1 LEEKG
6 LFQEKKEFIDK
17 KTKEVLQEVFL
28 EEKGLTQEKKE
39 FIDKKTKEVL
49 QEVFNGDIVIPID
62 IIEVVKKYG
71 FTLVNA
77 RLDENEDG
85 FIMINKSKNNI
96 LGFET
101 NKLIGVNSSKS
112 LPWKRFIIAHEL
124 GHYKLEYENSDNKLQ
139 FAHRDHRKGKDE
151 RENEIDYFSASI
163 LMPKDEFINLHQYFL
178 SNPTVNKDLLVD
190 FLATQFQVT
199 KKMVT
204 RRIEE
209 VGL

>member
-1 LEEKG
+1 MRRLEKKE
-6 LFQEKKEFIDK
+6 LNQEKKNHIDEITK
-17 KTKEVLQEVFL
+17 KVLTEVF
-28 EEKGLTQEKKE
+28 GKE
-39 FIDKKTKEVL
+39 IVL
-49 QEVFNGDIVIPID
+49 PID
-62 IIEVVKKYG
+62 IIKVVKKYG

-85 FIMINKSKNNI
+85 FIMINKSENNI

-124 GHYKLEYENSDNKLQ
+124 GHYKLEYEDSDNKLQ

-163 LMPKDEFINLHQYFL
+163 LMPKDEFINLHEYYL
-178 SNPTVNKDLLVD
+178 SNPKVNKDLLVD

-209 VGL
+209 VGLSIG

>member
-1 LEEKG
+1 MRRLEKIE
-6 LFQEKKEFIDK
+6 LNQEKKNHIDEITK
-17 KTKEVLQEVFL
+17 KVLTEVF
-28 EEKGLTQEKKE
+28 GKE
-39 FIDKKTKEVL
+39 IVL
-49 QEVFNGDIVIPID
+49 PID
-62 IIEVVKKYG
+62 IIKIVKKYG

-85 FIMINKSKNNI
+85 FIMINKSENNI

-124 GHYKLEYENSDNKLQ
+124 GHYKLEYEDSNNKLQ

-163 LMPKDEFINLHQYFL
+163 LMPKEEFINLHEYYL
-178 SNPTVNKDLLVD
+178 SNPKVNKDLLVD

-209 VGL
+209 VGLSIG

>member
-1 LEEKG
+1 MSELYFFYRFGVRRLEKIE
-6 LFQEKKEFIDK
+6 LNQEKKNHIDEITK
-17 KTKEVLQEVFL
+17 KVLTEVF
-28 EEKGLTQEKKE
+28 GKE
-39 FIDKKTKEVL
+39 IVL
-49 QEVFNGDIVIPID
+49 PID
-62 IIEVVKKYG
+62 IIKIVKKYG

-85 FIMINKSKNNI
+85 FIMINKSENNI

-124 GHYKLEYENSDNKLQ
+124 GHYKLEYEDSNNKLQ

-163 LMPKDEFINLHQYFL
+163 LMPKEEFINLHEYYL
-178 SNPTVNKDLLVD
+178 SNPKVNKALLVD

-209 VGL
+209 VGLSIG

>member
-1 LEEKG
+1 MSELYFFYRFGVRRLEKIE
-6 LFQEKKEFIDK
+6 LNQEKKNHIDEITK
-17 KTKEVLQEVFL
+17 KVLTEVF
-28 EEKGLTQEKKE
+28 GKE
-39 FIDKKTKEVL
+39 IVL
-49 QEVFNGDIVIPID
+49 PID
-62 IIEVVKKYG
+62 IIKIVKKYG

-85 FIMINKSKNNI
+85 FIMINKSENNI

-124 GHYKLEYENSDNKLQ
+124 GHYKLEYEDSNNKLQ

-163 LMPKDEFINLHQYFL
+163 LMPKEEFINLHEYYL
-178 SNPTVNKDLLVD
+178 SNPKVNKDLLVD

-209 VGL
+209 VGLSIG

>member
-1 LEEKG
+1 MSKLYFFYRFGVRRLEKIE
-6 LFQEKKEFIDK
+6 LNQEKKNHIDEITK
-17 KTKEVLQEVFL
+17 KVLTEVF
-28 EEKGLTQEKKE
+28 GKE
-39 FIDKKTKEVL
+39 IVL
-49 QEVFNGDIVIPID
+49 PID
-62 IIEVVKKYG
+62 IIKIVKKYG

-85 FIMINKSKNNI
+85 FIMINKSENNI

-124 GHYKLEYENSDNKLQ
+124 GHYKLEYEDSNNKLQ

-163 LMPKDEFINLHQYFL
+163 LMPKEEFINLHEYYL
-178 SNPTVNKDLLVD
+178 SNPKVNKDLLVD

-209 VGL
+209 VGLSIG

>member
-1 LEEKG
+1 MRRLEKIE
-6 LFQEKKEFIDK
+6 LNQEKKNHIDEITK
-17 KTKEVLQEVFL
+17 KVLTEVF
-28 EEKGLTQEKKE
+28 GKE
-39 FIDKKTKEVL
+39 IVL
-49 QEVFNGDIVIPID
+49 PID
-62 IIEVVKKYG
+62 IIKIVKKYG

-85 FIMINKSKNNI
+85 LIMINKSENNI

-101 NKLIGVNSSKS
+101 NNLIGVNSSKS

-124 GHYKLEYENSDNKLQ
+124 GHYKLEYEDSNNKLQ

-163 LMPKDEFINLHQYFL
+163 LMPKEEFINLHEYYL
-178 SNPTVNKDLLVD
+178 SNPKVNKDLLVD

-209 VGL
+209 VGLSIG

>member
-1 LEEKG
+1 VRRLEKIE
-6 LFQEKKEFIDK
+6 LNQEKKNHIDEITK
-17 KTKEVLQEVFL
+17 KVLTEVF
-28 EEKGLTQEKKE
+28 GKE
-39 FIDKKTKEVL
+39 IVL
-49 QEVFNGDIVIPID
+49 PID
-62 IIEVVKKYG
+62 IIKIVKKYG

-85 FIMINKSKNNI
+85 FIMINKSENNI

-124 GHYKLEYENSDNKLQ
+124 GHYKLEYEDSNNKLQ

-163 LMPKDEFINLHQYFL
+163 LMPKEEFINLHEYYL
-178 SNPTVNKDLLVD
+178 SNPKVNKDLLVD

-209 VGL
+209 VGLSIG